1 MAIKLQTKPDL
12 PGQSPMPIV
21 GWRGNA
27 LQFYTDPLDYMQKA
41 KAAYGN
47 IARFVQGGN
56 SSLLY
61 AEHRSPG
68 TIFVFGP
75 DYNRQILSDI
85 AAFEVRPA
93 GGPNSPAFQ
102 RLMNSV
108 VFVNGSTHKYYRQLM
123 MPAFHKKRI
132 ETYRDDMVAI
142 TQKVLDE
149 WQPGEQRNILKD
161 MQRLTLMI
169 ANKTL
174 FGVDASDEA
183 DSLGKVIQEWFSL
196 LTSPAAIIKID
207 APGLPFR
214 RLRELSDIVDNT
226 MRSMIEQKRAHNV
239 DDGDVLSMLI
249 QARDEN
255 GNGFTDDEI
264 IGNANTL
271 FIAGHETTAN
281 TLSWTLYL
289 LAQHP
294 DVLRDLYDELSGILQ
309 GSAPS
314 VEQLNQ
320 LPLLEAVIKESMRVL
335 PSGAL
340 SIRIASTDL
349 ELGGYLIPQ
358 YTEVIF
364 NRFDVHH
371 SPEIYTDSNRFI
383 PQRWFEINPSPYE
396 YLPFNAGARMCIG
409 ATFAMFELKIVL
421 AMLLQR
427 FRLQV
432 VPGATINRKIGF
444 TMSPAPGMPMLIH
457 AQDQAFDGNRVEV
470 KGRVREMVELPS

>member
-1 MAIKLQTKPDL
+1 MTLKAPVGLDI

-27 LQFYTDPLDYMQKA
+27 LQFYIDPLDYMQKA
-41 KAAYGN
+41 KMAYGN
-47 IARFVQGGN
+47 IVRFVRGGN

-61 AEHRSPG
+61 AEGRSPG
-68 TIFVFGP
+68 TVFVFGP
-75 DYNRQILSDI
+75 EYNRHILSDI
-85 AAFEVRPA
+85 SGFEVRPA
-93 GGPNSPAFQ
+93 GGPNTPAFQ

-108 VFVNGSTHKYYRQLM
+108 VFVNGTTHKYYRQLM

-132 ETYRDDMVAI
+132 ELYRDDMVAI

-149 WQPGEQRNILKD
+149 WQPGQQRNILKD
-161 MQRLTLMI
+161 MQRLTLII

-183 DSLGKVIQEWFSL
+183 DSVGVIIQDWFSL

-214 RLRELSDIVDNT
+214 RLRELSDLVDDK
-226 MRSMIEQKRAHNV
+226 MRAMIAQKRAHGM

-255 GNGFTDDEI
+255 GSGLTDDEI

-281 TLSWTLYL
+281 TLSWTLFL

-294 DVLRDLYDELSGILQ
+294 QVLRDLYDELNGVLQ
-309 GSAPS
+309 GNAPS

-320 LPLLEAVIKESMRVL
+320 LPLLDAVIKESMRVL

-349 ELGGYLIPQ
+349 ELGDYPIPQ
-358 YTEVIF
+358 FTEVIF

-371 SPEIYTDSNRFI
+371 SPDIYTQADRFI

-427 FRLQV
+427 YRLQV

-444 TMSPAPGMPMLIH
+444 TMSPAPGMPMMIH
-457 AQDQAFDGNRVEV
+457 AQDRAFEGNRVEV
-470 KGRVREMVELPS
+470 KGRVTEMVELPL